1 MERRASR
8 TSPNIFRANSNLI
21 ISSQDLALEARDIWL
36 EWNRAIKE
44 TPASDLP
51 TPLSPE
57 DELLT
62 LCGVY
67 HMADGPEMIDR
78 YVENL
83 RVMADT
89 APSFRDLQFIKVRRR
104 EREGLGSFRLMLTSD
119 SRIAPRMNNGLG
131 PWAPNGKRSIIC
143 LTSLG
148 VVAPM
153 DFWMQVPGSLSRTRY
168 VWSIPSVSAIA
179 S

>member
-104 EREGLGSFRLMLTSD
+104 ERERGPRL
-119 SRIAPRMNNGLG
+119 I
-131 PWAPNGKRSIIC
+131 
-143 LTSLG
+143 
-148 VVAPM
+148 
-153 DFWMQVPGSLSRTRY
+153 
-168 VWSIPSVSAIA
+168 
-179 S
+179 